1 MRQKR
6 AAMLQNWHHIAS
18 SSSPLKML
26 SDIAINEACTSNFST
41 SLEQNNVEGEED
53 TLNNHD
59 QQMQKEHAQQKYG
72 GEAYNDD
79 DEKSKPTSGA
89 HESEF
94 VATAYDEDH
103 NGESSCG
110 DEENNDPLTSESYE
124 SDNSTAG
131 SDTDLDE
138 TEVEDDFI
146 DVSNTNINGEG
157 LEHGRPDEYNMQK
170 KTTPSAEDET
180 YLSQENSSFQEEYI
194 STSSPPTAAENR
206 GFLSCTVS

>member
-26 SDIAINEACTSNFST
+26 SDIAINEACISNFST

-53 TLNNHD
+53 PLNNHD

-79 DEKSKPTSGA
+79 DEKSKPTSEHMRA
-89 HESEF
+89 SLWQQP
-94 VATAYDEDH
+94 DEDY

-110 DEENNDPLTSESYE
+110 DEENNDPAHLSRMKVTIQQLGPILIS
-124 SDNSTAG
+124 
-131 SDTDLDE
+131 
-138 TEVEDDFI
+138 
-146 DVSNTNINGEG
+146 
-157 LEHGRPDEYNMQK
+157 MKQK
-170 KTTPSAEDET
+170 SKM
-180 YLSQENSSFQEEYI
+180 I
-194 STSSPPTAAENR
+194 S
-206 GFLSCTVS
+206 